1 MQNSFLK
8 NITSLVFVLFVLPGS
23 LLAQSDNSLL
33 ARADSLFQQKRYTQ
47 SFELYRTIFE
57 QKKYTPAMLLKM
69 AYIEE
74 GLNQIAQSVYYLNL
88 YYMVTQDESAQ
99 IKLSELSQKYR
110 LEGYE
115 IGPSDKI
122 LTVYRQHH
130 DSISMVLA
138 ALIVFL
144 FTLMMIQRFRYHK
157 IPGVAGGFIV
167 ITSIVALAHVN
178 FGDRHHQAIIANN
191 NTYIMD
197 GPSAGASVVSIVR
210 DGHRVRVTGK
220 KDVWLRVSWGEGEG
234 YIKENNVLPVEL

>member
-8 NITSLVFVLFVLPGS
+8 NITSWVIVLCILPAS
-23 LLAQSDNSLL
+23 LFAQSDNSLL

-74 GLNQIAQSVYYLNL
+74 GLNQIAQSAYYLNL
-88 YYMVTQDESAQ
+88 YYLATQDEGAQ
-99 IKLSELSQKYR
+99 VKLIELSQKYR

-122 LTVYRQHH
+122 LALYRQHH
-130 DSISMVLA
+130 STISLALA
-138 ALIVFL
+138 ALVVFL

-157 IPGVAGGFIV
+157 IPGVAGVFIV
-167 ITSIVALAHVN
+167 ITSLVTLAHAN
-178 FGDRHHQAIIANN
+178 LGDRHHQAIVAKN

-197 GPSAGASVVSIVR
+197 GPSAGASVISIVR

-234 YIKENNVLPVEL
+234 YIKENNVMPVEL